1 MVDLSHIFPPL
12 QNHPP
17 VDLKVESIPSPTF
30 NFFCQKKMKIDRGLS
45 RSSEGVG
52 RKTWYFG
59 VPTESIDSISGDF
72 GAMLV
77 DLSDEISSGVSK

>member
-1 MVDLSHIFPPL
+1 MFFLQKTFKFDL
-12 QNHPP
+12 
-17 VDLKVESIPSPTF
+17 
-30 NFFCQKKMKIDRGLS
+30 GLS

-77 DLSDEISSGVSK
+77 DLSDEISPGVSK